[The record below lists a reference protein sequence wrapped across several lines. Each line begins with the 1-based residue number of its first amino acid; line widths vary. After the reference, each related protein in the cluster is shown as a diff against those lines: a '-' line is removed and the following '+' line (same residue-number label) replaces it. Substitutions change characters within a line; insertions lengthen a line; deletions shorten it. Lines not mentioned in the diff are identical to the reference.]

1 MEGANKRL
9 EQTRRKSRFFGKTK
23 VVPSLGD
30 GAAQPWL
37 SAREIMNPY
46 NKLEKIYNKHRSQYK
61 ENGDSKQMCCMWSTN
76 DPPDVVEGT
85 QPFQDIEKAF
95 SIIIEDD
102 DAFEMYEMTLSE
114 TLIRI
119 QQIKKRQNK

>member
-1 MEGANKRL
+1 
-9 EQTRRKSRFFGKTK
+9 
-23 VVPSLGD
+23 
-30 GAAQPWL
+30 
-37 SAREIMNPY
+37 
-46 NKLEKIYNKHRSQYK
+46 
-61 ENGDSKQMCCMWSTN
+61 MWSTN
-76 DPPDVVEGT
+76 DPPDIVEGT

-102 DAFEMYEMTLSE
+102 DAFEMYEMTLNE